1 MYSPG
6 ILRVVFAGSLMEV
19 SRMLLPALSPVRL
32 FATPG
37 LYPAR
42 LLCPWASPGQN
53 TGVGC
58 HALLQGIFLTQGSK
72 LRLSCLPALA
82 GRVFTISATWEAH
95 LLCGQST
102 NWIIIILQRVSC
114 RSESSEPH
122 IRLPS
127 RVWHQEEPPEHM
139 VLKAS
144 RA

>member
-1 MYSPG
+1 M
-6 ILRVVFAGSLMEV
+6 V
-19 SRMLLPALSPVRL
+19 SNSVQPYGLQPV
-32 FATPG
+32 
-37 LYPAR
+37 R
-42 LLCPWASPGQN
+42 LLCPWDSPGQN

-127 RVWHQEEPPEHM
+127 LGVCFQEAEPHLA
-139 VLKAS
+139 LKAS